1 MARSAALNPASM
13 PFFPGG
19 IRPTNDEGGNG
30 LGWSHA
36 DRQQGLGRSASTH
49 SIAPTEYRSVKSSPS
64 PRVDHDNEGPIR
76 IEPQT
81 PADDGSQGSPR
92 IRSFDAVKLY
102 PGVETR
108 VTREASMLASLDHL
122 PEGSDSLS
130 SGPAAT
136 VAHAPG
142 PVSLVPQPAFELRAT
157 PPVPLNSSSRASFHT
172 NGAFSSSPVSSL
184 DSASHFA
191 SSIDHAQ
198 TLESQL
204 TASPMIHDILQ
215 RLVHCEYSTREIQR
229 DLGDVHRKV
238 NMLVERSLGMS
249 AMPEFKD
256 PFAPGN
262 AISRHFSP
270 PPPLNGHRPSMGGN
284 IAPNQTLPSDDILQI
299 SQRLNTLTTSVGQLL
314 ALQTQHHV
322 PPSGLQNPHFRGSL
336 QPDLAPNSVLSSQP
350 SQPPANHHIIGH
362 GMPTRP
368 DMRSRAPHH
377 PSRTWSAGALELP
390 MRPTDPGQGR
400 QDGHLRDKRRSA
412 SGVSRRDSSVVRSS
426 RRHT

>member
-19 IRPTNDEGGNG
+19 IRPTIDEGGNG
-30 LGWSHA
+30 LGWSHP
-36 DRQQGLGRSASTH
+36 DRQQGLGRSPSTH
-49 SIAPTEYRSVKSSPS
+49 SISPAEYRPVKSSPS
-64 PRVDHDNEGPIR
+64 PRIDHDSEAPIR

-102 PGVETR
+102 PGVEVR
-108 VTREASMLASLDHL
+108 VAREASMLAGLDHL
-122 PEGSDSLS
+122 PEGSDSS
-130 SGPAAT
+130 GSGPAAT
-136 VAHAPG
+136 IAPAPG
-142 PVSLVPQPAFELRAT
+142 PVSLAPQPAFEHRAT

-198 TLESQL
+198 SLDSQL

-215 RLVHCEYSTREIQR
+215 RLVQCEYSTREIQR
-229 DLGDVHRKV
+229 DLGDMHRKV

-270 PPPLNGHRPSMGGN
+270 PPLNGHRPSISGN

-314 ALQTQHHV
+314 ALQTQQHL
-322 PPSGLQNPHFRGSL
+322 PPGGLQNPHLRSSL
-336 QPDLAPNSVLSSQP
+336 QPDLAPNSVLP
-350 SQPPANHHIIGH
+350 SHLPANHHIIGH

-368 DMRSRAPHH
+368 DMRSRAPNH

-390 MRPTDPGQGR
+390 MRPTDAGQGR

-412 SGVSRRDSSVVRSS
+412 SGVSRRDSSVVRS
-426 RRHT
+426 